1 MIKTLLETVLAL
13 LDQLESPVIFHNS
26 LASHPPEAVARL
38 ISEGILSETSKATEI
53 PRPDRFGPGSDLIV
67 RETPQGLFGVAGEG
81 DYFAPV
87 HLTEHDVRQYEVS
100 LLRMVARL
108 RGENGIEGTGFQN
121 DDGLIPLG
129 LKRVDGVGIV
139 TPYLSLPNGHEE
151 AILARTH
158 RLRLGGGTG
167 KVVLVVPRSLALSSE
182 AQRILN
188 ESGIR
193 ILSLAESAKRGDM
206 VLDWK
211 SAFQLPGELAAAHPS
226 YLFRQSGQVWTLVF
240 EGRSTTIKDSKGLSY
255 IAHLLQNPGQECYA
269 ADLFVAVTGGD
280 KVLPLGSAGEVLDSK
295 AMDEYRSHVKDLEDQ
310 LAEAARNNDWGR
322 KPVLQQELEQL
333 TDQLLAAKG
342 FAGRS
347 RTTHDD
353 REKLRKS
360 VSMAIDRSIKIIR
373 KHLPALA
380 DHLHSHVDRGTFLSY
395 RGNLP
400 WQFS

>member
-1 MIKTLLETVLAL
+1 MTKSLLQTIFAL
-13 LDQLESPVIFHNS
+13 LDELESPAISH
-26 LASHPPEAVARL
+26 ASIAAYPTDAVAQL
-38 ISEGILSETSKATEI
+38 ISEGILCETSKATEV
-53 PRPDRFGPGSDLIV
+53 PRPEPLGIGSDLIV
-67 RETPQGLFGVAGEG
+67 RETSQGVYGVADEG
-81 DYFAPV
+81 DYHYPV
-87 HLTEHDVRQYEVS
+87 CLTEDDVRQYEVS
-100 LLRMVARL
+100 LPRIVTRL

-121 DDGLIPLG
+121 DDGLIALG
-129 LKRVDGVGIV
+129 RKRVDGVV
-139 TPYLSLPNGHEE
+139 TIAVFLSLPNGHEE

-158 RLRLGGGTG
+158 RLRLGGSTE
-167 KVVLVVPRSLALSSE
+167 KVVLVVPRSPALSSE
-182 AQRILN
+182 GQRILN

-193 ILSLAESAKRGDM
+193 ILSLTESAKRGDM

-211 SAFQLPGELAAAHPS
+211 SALQPPEELAATHPF

-310 LAEAARNNDWGR
+310 LAEAERNNDLGK

-333 TDQLLAAKG
+333 TDQILAAKG

-400 WQFS
+400 WQF